1 MRACQAEV
9 RSALREGIR
18 SASDRLSHTVAQARN
33 WLRPVMPRV
42 AVAAAVSFVVWLL
55 VRNIRVYRTSS
66 VSWLFGLITFLAL
79 SFTITYFGLKML
91 RWLERR
97 LLWRVRRRLV
107 ITYLLVGLTPIVLLT
122 LLGIALAIGG
132 SNRALMRVV
141 TAQMDATAKEA
152 LANVRNIAEAL
163 GRLPPRAGDES
174 IKSWLDERTASL
186 QPSLPGAY
194 VALWRSG
201 TEKDT
206 VMLGHHEVAKIVSW
220 PEDEKTRGVGSD
232 PTPAGA
238 PLPDWLRGRA
248 EWSGLSE

>member
-1 MRACQAEV
+1 MLPEKKRPQVSKKICPFSLTTCSRSGITEPFPKYKLANEPLKV
-9 RSALREGIR
+9 R
-18 SASDRLSHTVAQARN
+18 RN
-33 WLRPVMPRV
+33 Y
-42 AVAAAVSFVVWLL
+42 L
-55 VRNIRVYRTSS
+55 VRILNPDIY
-66 VSWLFGLITFLAL
+66 LI
-79 SFTITYFGLKML
+79 SIPYFGLKML